1 MGIAAFNFLPIAAG
15 IAILRYRLYDIDVV
29 INRTLVYGVLTAA
42 LALVY
47 VGSIVLLQ
55 GLFRALTGETSQ
67 LAVVASTLA
76 IAALFV
82 PLRRRVQAFIDR
94 RFYRRK
100 YDVAKTLQAF
110 NTRLRNDVDLDS
122 VADDLVEV
130 VNETMQP
137 AHVSLW
143 LRPPERK
150 V

>member
-1 MGIAAFNFLPIAAG
+1 
-15 IAILRYRLYDIDVV
+15 
-29 INRTLVYGVLTAA
+29 
-42 LALVY
+42 VY

-82 PLRRRVQAFIDR
+82 PLRQRVQAFIDR

-110 NTRLRNDVDLDS
+110 NTRLRDEVDLDN

-130 VNETMQP
+130 VKETMQP
-137 AHVSLW
+137 AHVTLW

-150 V
+150 E